1 MWLKQLC
8 ASGGDVMECN
18 VFKKLILFKGA
29 HKIVTIVVF
38 SFFILSGNV
47 EQQSPQLFFHLIS

>member
-29 HKIVTIVVF
+29 HKIDNKDYGEICV
-38 SFFILSGNV
+38 SCDKYR
-47 EQQSPQLFFHLIS
+47 